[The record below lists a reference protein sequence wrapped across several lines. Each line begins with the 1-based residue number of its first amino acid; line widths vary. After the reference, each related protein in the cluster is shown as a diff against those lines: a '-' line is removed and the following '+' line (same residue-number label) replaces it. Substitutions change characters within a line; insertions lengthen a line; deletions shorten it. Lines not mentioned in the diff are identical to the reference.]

1 MSTFHVKC
9 PSCGILLD
17 ADEKYIGLV
26 ASCEKC
32 NAHFPLWKT
41 EDALPPYPDML
52 ERYKVGIVAK
62 AGVQL
67 SIISGLFGDEQLELT
82 LSPEECKRIF
92 HFSYPL
98 FRNENE
104 SAHLN
109 GYNRY
114 WKNPVSINGIS
125 YLVCK
130 EWFESNRKYLIFWL
144 RQMNVAYGD
153 LSAACDLLQN
163 GPADK
168 KADLPEKHEP
178 TVPAGSDVRTFTFDD
193 FPKNLDYSQPLSLT
207 MPNGTFPVK
216 YWSEVLVRC
225 YDYAYQNNRD
235 KVESL
240 ADIEAPPP
248 LRKGILFARDPQVL
262 RTARELSPGFYME
275 VNFSAQSIVKTV
287 CGLMAYCGFPVKE
300 FSVTYRVK
308 SSEPPA
314 PESKVD
320 APVSSSEFSKPLDFS
335 TFTTGITIPVR
346 VHEAFLK
353 HLSVKLERGKSHP
366 VTIMVGDSS
375 FQVSINNIDFSD
387 PNRKQVLMFLWRKN
401 SPLAKSFQATFPAVF
416 EQLSEDHSNRD
427 GIDTV
432 LTVSCGKQP
441 DVFKIAM
448 DTPLIESK
456 KPDAPVQA
464 ETAAPALPEASVSE
478 VAPFITVLLRD
489 FSAGFEFNDSSV
501 RLLESAGGRSCPE
514 SGQKELKRRM
524 FRRYDGIY
532 LLPEM
537 VADGETLDA
546 IKHRIE
552 EYFDQ
557 FHAFSLPVLYGEFE
571 GALHALTNPDSDF
584 RLFLLG
590 AILPEFPEGGKVFG
604 KLQKQIG
611 IPGSLEE
618 QDVLDF
624 LAERIREILLQGG
637 DAVLNEDLLAELP
650 CLNVDAVEMIIREQ
664 IPEAVEILVDELRY
678 WKLLEFFC
686 LPEELGDDLLQI
698 IAAIEQQNKTPSL
711 RMIADRLAELFGDD
725 FRETYALEEDDV
737 LRQVIIKSIHEEKYG
752 WKGNLLV
759 RNGSGHGINVADEFL
774 QGQHDIFH
782 EKEFFDYAAQHRGL
796 INTGM
801 LILTFLRC
809 KCIRLNQSHWIG
821 LADFEQQSDFSP
833 EMGQRLTREIQSRL
847 VNRLFLPLGTL
858 PDAFFSELP
867 PLHIQGHVFYW
878 NAYMLASIAEQ
889 KLYSLQ
895 VVNTDPSPYTVTAMV
910 LPQPNDFDGI
920 DVVGFVFRGLR
931 QASTRFATADQ
942 VFDYLKENKVRMFKS
957 KKLLERINAFWGF

>member
-26 ASCEKC
+26 VSCEKC
-32 NAHFPLWKT
+32 DAHFPLWKT

-193 FPKNLDYSQPLSLT
+193 FPKNLDYSQPLFLT

-275 VNFSAQSIVKTV
+275 VNFSAHSIVKNV
-287 CGLMAYCGFPVKE
+287 CGLMAYCGFPVKA

-308 SSEPPA
+308 SSGPPA

-375 FQVSINNIDFSD
+375 FQVSINNIGFSE
-387 PNRKQVLMFLWRKN
+387 PNRKQVLMFLWRKH
-401 SPLAKSFQATFPAVF
+401 SPLARSFQATFPAVF
-416 EQLSEDHSNRD
+416 EQLSEDHANRT

-432 LTVSCGKQP
+432 LTVSCAEQP

-448 DTPLIESK
+448 DTPLLENK
-456 KPDAPVQA
+456 KPVAPVQA
-464 ETAAPALPEASVSE
+464 ETVAPISLEASVSE

-501 RLLESAGGRSCPE
+501 RLLESAVGRPCPE
-514 SGQKELKRRM
+514 SVQKELKRRM

-537 VADGETLDA
+537 VADGETLGA

-650 CLNVDAVEMIIREQ
+650 CLNIDALEMIIREQ

-774 QGQHDIFH
+774 QGHHGIFH
-782 EKEFFDYAAQHRGL
+782 EEEFFGYAASHRGL
-796 INTGM
+796 TNTPT
-801 LILTFLRC
+801 LVCRNLRIS
-809 KCIRLNQSHWIG
+809 CIRLGQHHWIG
-821 LADFEQQSDFSP
+821 LADFEQQSDFSV
-833 EMGQRLTREIQSRL
+833 EMVQKLTQELQSRL
-847 VNRLFLPLGTL
+847 ANRLFLPLGTL

-867 PLHIQGHVFYW
+867 PLHIQEHVFYW
-878 NAYMLASIAEQ
+878 NAYMLASIAEH
-889 KLYSLQ
+889 KLSG
-895 VVNTDPSPYTVTAMV
+895 VHAVNTEPSPYIVTAMLIPENSDYRGDV
-910 LPQPNDFDGI
+910 I
-920 DVVGFVFRGLR
+920 DFVFRALR
-931 QASTRFATADQ
+931 GAKRQFSTADQ
-942 VFDYLKENKVRMFKS
+942 VFEYLEQHQVRMRKTS
-957 KKLLERINAFWGF
+957 TLLERIRAFWGVN

>member
-26 ASCEKC
+26 VSCEKC
-32 NAHFPLWKT
+32 DAHFPLWKT

-82 LSPEECKRIF
+82 LSPKECKRIF

-275 VNFSAQSIVKTV
+275 VNFSAHSIVKNV
-287 CGLMAYCGFPVKE
+287 CGLMAYCGFPVKA

-375 FQVSINNIDFSD
+375 FQVSINNIGFSE
-387 PNRKQVLMFLWRKN
+387 PNQKQVLMFLWRKN
-401 SPLAKSFQATFPAVF
+401 SLLAKSFQATFPAVF

-432 LTVSCGKQP
+432 LTVSCGEQP

-448 DTPLIESK
+448 DTPLLESK
-456 KPDAPVQA
+456 EPDAPVQA
-464 ETAAPALPEASVSE
+464 ETVAPASPEASVSE

-501 RLLESAGGRSCPE
+501 RLLESAAGRPCPK
-514 SGQKELKRRM
+514 SVQKELKRRM

-537 VADGETLDA
+537 VADGETLGA

-650 CLNVDAVEMIIREQ
+650 CLNADAMEMIIREQ

-711 RMIADRLAELFGDD
+711 QMVADRLAELFGDD

-774 QGQHDIFH
+774 QGHHGIFH
-782 EKEFFDYAAQHRGL
+782 EEEFFGYAAAYRGL
-796 INTGM
+796 TNTPT
-801 LILTFLRC
+801 LVCRNLRIS
-809 KCIRLNQSHWIG
+809 CIRLGQHHWIG
-821 LADFEQQSDFSP
+821 LDDFEQQSDFSV
-833 EMGQRLTREIQSRL
+833 EMVQKLTQELQSRL
-847 VNRLFLPLGTL
+847 ANRLFLPLGTL

-867 PLHIQGHVFYW
+867 PLHIQEHVFYW
-878 NAYMLASIAEQ
+878 NAYMLASIAEH
-889 KLYSLQ
+889 KLSG
-895 VVNTDPSPYTVTAMV
+895 VHAVNTEPSPYIVTAMLIPENSDYKGDV
-910 LPQPNDFDGI
+910 I
-920 DVVGFVFRGLR
+920 DFVFRALR
-931 QASTRFATADQ
+931 GAKRQFSTADQ
-942 VFDYLKENKVRMFKS
+942 VFEYLEQHQVRMRKTS
-957 KKLLERINAFWGF
+957 NLLERIRAFWGVN